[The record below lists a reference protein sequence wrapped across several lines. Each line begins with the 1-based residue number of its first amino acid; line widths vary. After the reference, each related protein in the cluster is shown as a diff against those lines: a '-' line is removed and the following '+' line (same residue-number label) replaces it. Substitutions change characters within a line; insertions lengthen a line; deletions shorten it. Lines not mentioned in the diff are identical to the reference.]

1 MTTSE
6 QENESESKRKKE
18 SQIPRLCGIKEH
30 NLCKVTFIKQENDY
44 EYDFTPLLASDVA
57 ASAAVEILDQ
67 TVCQFFIL
75 SLNKSFKFWFCFCF
89 LKETENEQ
97 YRGFFVQKLD

>member
-1 MTTSE
+1 MRARARARG
-6 QENESESKRKKE
+6 KRNHKF
-18 SQIPRLCGIKEH
+18 RAYVRIKEH
-30 NLCKVTFIKQENDY
+30 NLCKVTFTKQENDY

-75 SLNKSFKFWFCFCF
+75 SLNKSFKF
-89 LKETENEQ
+89 
-97 YRGFFVQKLD
+97 

>member
-30 NLCKVTFIKQENDY
+30 NLCKVTFIKQENYY

-75 SLNKSFKFWFCFCF
+75 SLNKSFKF
-89 LKETENEQ
+89 
-97 YRGFFVQKLD
+97 